1 MGGLYALE
9 RGEGGKVMP
18 PIQVVSEFQPTGD
31 QPQAIAQLADG
42 IRQGMKHQVLLG
54 VTGSGKT
61 YTMAKVIEQ
70 VQKPTLIMAHNKTLA
85 AQLYAEMREFL
96 PNNAVEYFVS
106 YYDYY
111 QPEAY
116 IPRTDT
122 YIEKDAQINEEIDR
136 LRLAATSALF
146 GRRDVVIV
154 ASVSCIYG
162 LGSPQ
167 DYGRVV
173 LNLRVGDMVRRN
185 QILRHLVEIYY
196 DRNDN
201 ILQRGR
207 FRVRGDVLE
216 VQPADRE
223 TAYRISLW
231 GDEIERISEF
241 DPLTGELIADHQQV
255 DIFPAKHFVTP
266 QDRLEEAIE
275 EIRKEMEEQVAVFQA
290 QGKLLEAQ
298 RIQQRTNYDIEMLRE
313 VGYCNGIENYSR
325 PLAGRPP
332 GSTPWTL
339 LDYFPPDW
347 LLIVDE
353 SHMTIPQVRGM
364 YNGDRARKEVLV
376 GYGFRLPSALDNR
389 PLMFSEFEDHLNQAI
404 YVSATPGPYEKEH
417 AEQVVE
423 QVIRPTGL
431 VDPTVEVRPTKGQID
446 DLLREIKLRV
456 AKGQRVL
463 VTTLTKRMAED
474 LTEYLAELS
483 IKVHYLHSEIHTIER
498 VEILRD
504 LRLGVYDVVVGI
516 NLLREGLD
524 LPEVSLV
531 AVLDAD
537 KEGFLRSESAL
548 IQTIGRAA
556 RHVEGKAILYADVMT
571 DSMRRAIEE
580 TNRRRAIQEAYNR
593 EHGIEPQSIVKSIRD
608 LTDRVRVLAEA
619 KPTYTVEAGD
629 GVGKQQVVLTAD
641 PEQLAP
647 EDLAKLIKSIEQ
659 EMKDAAKALE
669 FERAAAL
676 RDQLVELRRIEV
688 ERKVAV

>member
-1 MGGLYALE
+1 
-9 RGEGGKVMP
+9 MP
-18 PIQVVSEFQPTGD
+18 PFQVVSEFQPTGD
-31 QPQAIAQLADG
+31 QPQAIAKLAEG
-42 IRQGMKHQVLLG
+42 VRQGMKHQVLLG

-61 YTMAKVIEQ
+61 YSMAKVIEQ

-146 GRRDVVIV
+146 SRRDVVIV

-223 TAYRISLW
+223 TAYRVSLW
-231 GDEIERISEF
+231 GDEIERLSEF
-241 DPLTGELIADHQQV
+241 DPLTGELLADHQQV

-275 EIRKEMEEQVAVFQA
+275 EIRKEMEEQVAVFQS

-431 VDPTVEVRPTKGQID
+431 VDPVVEVRPTKGQID
-446 DLLREIKLRV
+446 DLLREIKMRV

-474 LTEYLAELS
+474 LTEYLAELT

-537 KEGFLRSESAL
+537 KEGFLRSENSL

-571 DSMRRAIEE
+571 DSMRRAIDE
-580 TNRRRAIQEAYNR
+580 TNRRRAIQEAYNC
-593 EHGIEPQSIVKSIRD
+593 EHGIEPQSIVKGIRD
-608 LTDRVRVLAEA
+608 LTDRVRVMAESKTTYRVEDGGAGA
-619 KPTYTVEAGD
+619 K
-629 GVGKQQVVLTAD
+629 VVLDAD
-641 PEQLAP
+641 PDHLSP

-659 EMKDAAKALE
+659 EMKDAARALE

-688 ERKVAV
+688 ERKVAA

>member
-1 MGGLYALE
+1 
-9 RGEGGKVMP
+9 MP

-42 IRQGMKHQVLLG
+42 VRQGMKHQVLLG

-96 PNNAVEYFVS
+96 PNNSVEYFVS

-136 LRLAATSALF
+136 LRLAATSSLF
-146 GRRDVVIV
+146 SRRDVVIV

-173 LNLRVGDMVRRN
+173 LNLRVGEMVRRN

-231 GDEIERISEF
+231 GDEIERISEI
-241 DPLTGELIADHQQV
+241 DTLTGELIADHQQV

-275 EIRKEMEEQVAVFQA
+275 DIRKEMEEQVGLFQT

-339 LDYFPPDW
+339 LDYFPSDW
-347 LLIVDE
+347 LLIIDE
-353 SHMTIPQVRGM
+353 SHMTVPQVRGM

-389 PLMFSEFEDHLNQAI
+389 PLMFSEFEDHLSQAV

-417 AEQVVE
+417 AEQIVE

-431 VDPTVEVRPTKGQID
+431 IDPVVEVRPTKGQID
-446 DLLREIKLRV
+446 DLLREIKLRT
-456 AKGQRVL
+456 ARGQRVI

-474 LTEYLAELS
+474 LTEYLAELT

-537 KEGFLRSESAL
+537 KEGFLRSGSAL

-571 DSMRRAIEE
+571 DSMRFAIDE

-593 EHGIEPQSIVKSIRD
+593 EHGIEPQSIVKGIRD
-608 LTDRVRVLAEA
+608 LTDRVRVMAES
-619 KPTYTVEAGD
+619 KPTYTVADGGAGER
-629 GVGKQQVVLTAD
+629 VVLDAD
-641 PEQLAP
+641 PEHLSP
-647 EDLAKLIKSIEQ
+647 EDLNKLIKSIEQ
-659 EMKDAAKALE
+659 EMKTAAKALE

-688 ERKVAV
+688 ERKVAA

>member
-1 MGGLYALE
+1 
-9 RGEGGKVMP
+9 MP
-18 PIQVVSEFQPTGD
+18 PIQVVSEFRPTGD
-31 QPQAIAQLADG
+31 QPQAITQLSAG
-42 IRQGMKHQVLLG
+42 IEQGMKHQVLLG

-61 YTMAKVIEQ
+61 YTMAKVVEA
-70 VQKPTLIMAHNKTLA
+70 VQKPALIIAHNKTLA

-136 LRLAATSALF
+136 LRLAATSSLF
-146 GRRDVVIV
+146 SRRDVVIV

-173 LNLRVGDMVRRN
+173 LHIGVGEMVRRN
-185 QILRHLVEIYY
+185 QLLRHLVEIYY

-201 ILQRGR
+201 FLQRGR

-231 GDEIERISEF
+231 GDEIERISEINT
-241 DPLTGELIADHQQV
+241 LTGEIVADHQQV

-266 QDRLEEAIE
+266 QDRLQDAIE
-275 EIRKEMEEQVAVFQA
+275 EIRREMDEQVATFEA

-298 RIQQRTNYDIEMLRE
+298 RIRQRTNYDLEMLRE
-313 VGYCNGIENYSR
+313 VGYCNGVENYSR
-325 PLAGRPP
+325 PLAQRPP

-376 GYGFRLPSALDNR
+376 NYGFRLPSALDNR
-389 PLMFSEFEDHLNQAI
+389 PLTFAEFEDHLNQVV
-404 YVSATPGPYEKEH
+404 YVSATPGPYEMQH
-417 AEQVVE
+417 AAQVVE

-431 VDPTVEVRPTKGQID
+431 IDPVVDVRPTKGQID
-446 DLLREIKLRV
+446 DLVKEIKQRTSQ
-456 AKGQRVL
+456 GQRVL

-474 LTEYLAELS
+474 LTEYLAELN
-483 IKVHYLHSEIHTIER
+483 IKVHYLHSDIHTIER

-504 LRLGVYDVVVGI
+504 LRMGVYDVVVGI

-537 KEGFLRSESAL
+537 KEGFLRSGSAL

-556 RHVEGKAILYADVMT
+556 RHLNGKAILYADRMT
-571 DSMRRAIEE
+571 DSMTYAISE

-593 EHGIEPQSIVKSIRD
+593 EHNIEPQSIVKSIRD
-608 LTDRVRVLAEA
+608 LTDRVKVLAEA
-619 KPTYTVEAGD
+619 KPEYATDGQPAPRLVDPVQLPPEELQKLVKQVE
-629 GVGKQQVVLTAD
+629 
-641 PEQLAP
+641 
-647 EDLAKLIKSIEQ
+647 S
-659 EMKDAAKALE
+659 EMKAAAKSLE

-676 RDQLVELRRIEV
+676 RDQLMELRTIEV
-688 ERKVAV
+688 ERRTAPA